1 MGGGDKCL
9 RNLAG
14 RPLLAHVVA
23 RVAGQVDRLILNANG
38 DPGRFAAYGMP
49 VVADVVDGFAGPL
62 AGVLTGLKWA
72 AAHVPAA
79 AWVATFATDAP
90 FVPVDLVD
98 RLYDALA
105 AAGADMACAHSAGRD
120 HPVFALWPVALR
132 DDLRRAVVATGVRK
146 VDAWT
151 AGHRRVAVEFAAQP
165 VDPFFNANQP
175 DDLAPGRCP
184 AHPPEVG
191 PGEVLLTHRTNHH

>member
-9 RNLAG
+9 LDLAG
-14 RPLLAHVVA
+14 RPLLAHIVA

-38 DPGRFAAYGMP
+38 DPGRFAAYGLP
-49 VVADVVDGFAGPL
+49 VVTDVVADVGGGFAGPL
-62 AGVLTGLKWA
+62 AGVLTGLDWA
-72 AAHVPAA
+72 AANVPEA

-90 FVPVDLVD
+90 FVPLDLVD
-98 RLYDALA
+98 RLYNALA
-105 AAGADMACAHSAGRD
+105 AAGADMACAHSDGRD

-132 DDLRRAVVATGVRK
+132 DDLRRAVVAAGVRK

-151 AGHRRVAVEFAAQP
+151 ERHRRVTVDFAAQP

-175 DDLAPGRCP
+175 ADLAR
-184 AHPPEVG
+184 AAA
-191 PGEVLLTHRTNHH
+191 LLTHRK

>member
-9 RNLAG
+9 RDLAG
-14 RPLLAHVVA
+14 RPLLAHVVD

-38 DPGRFAAYGMP
+38 DPGRFAAYGLP
-49 VVADVVDGFAGPL
+49 VVADVVADLGGGFAGPL
-62 AGVLTGLKWA
+62 AGVLTGLDWA
-72 AAHVPAA
+72 AANVPEA

-90 FVPVDLVD
+90 FVPLDLVD

-105 AAGADMACAHSAGRD
+105 AAAGATAASGADMACAHSAGRD

-132 DDLRRAVVATGVRK
+132 DDLRQAVVTAGVRK

-151 AGHRRVAVEFAAQP
+151 GRYRRVAADFAAQP
-165 VDPFFNANQP
+165 VDPFFNANRP
-175 DDLAPGRCP
+175 ADLAR
-184 AHPPEVG
+184 AAA
-191 PGEVLLTHRTNHH
+191 LLTHRK